1 MFGRMLGDARWRCD
15 FRVGRR
21 RDFGHARGR
30 RREVLLSDD
39 RFGLL
44 WPLLPPLF
52 AQFHILSDASAHT
65 TEGWDQ
71 KPEPPDFAGGRKIP
85 GSERNEY

>member
-39 RFGLL
+39 RVGLL
-44 WPLLPPLF
+44 WSLLPLLF

-71 KPEPPDFAGGRKIP
+71 KPEPPDLASGRKIP
-85 GSERNEY
+85 GSEGNEY